1 MNFTLSE
8 AAAIIGAKVTPARA
22 EASLSGVAVDSRR
35 AGPGDLFVALP
46 GARVDGHDYAA
57 AAAAAGALAV
67 LGSRRPAG
75 LMAEFPVLEVPDPG
89 EALLVLA
96 SALKK
101 RAGFRLAA
109 VAGSVGKTTTKEFA
123 AAILGRRF
131 AVEKTP
137 GNQNSAVGFPMSV
150 ANLPRTPEW
159 MVGEMGMSALGEV
172 SRLSRA
178 FEPDVAIITR
188 IAIEHLE
195 FLGSLDAVA
204 QANGEILEGLKPD
217 GTFVSNA
224 DDPRVEALA
233 SRHAGPKIRFGL
245 EEKADVTAEAVSP
258 GESGTAFRLKT
269 PAGDAQIALPLPGLH
284 QVGNFLA
291 ASAVAIA
298 AGATPGDCAAAAPS
312 LVAAAHRGELLHH
325 ASGALLYDDAYN
337 ASPPSMRAALDTL
350 KLLPGRRKIAV
361 LGDMLELGPE
371 DRWFHRET
379 GRYAVGRADRLLC
392 VGPRGREI
400 AEGAVEAGFHAA
412 AVETAPGPEQAAD
425 LLGPSLTEGDT
436 VLFKAS
442 RGVGLDRAVALL
454 KDSGLGTRDSGLE
467 R

>member
-1 MNFTLSE
+1 MNFTLTE
-8 AAAIIGAKVTPARA
+8 AASAAAAKVTPAGA
-22 EASLSGVAVDSRR
+22 EASLSGVALDSRR
-35 AGPGDLFVALP
+35 AKPGDLFVAIA

-57 AAAAAGALAV
+57 AAVSAGARAV
-67 LGSRRPAG
+67 LGTRRPAG
-75 LMAEFPVLEVPDPG
+75 LPADVPVLEAPDPG
-89 EALLVLA
+89 EALLSIA
-96 SALKK
+96 AALKRK
-101 RAGFRLAA
+101 AQFRLAA

-123 AAILGRRF
+123 SEVLSRRF

-150 ANLPRTPEW
+150 ANLQRTPEW

-178 FEPDVAIITR
+178 FEPDVATVTR

-204 QANGEILEGLKPD
+204 RANGEILDGLKPD
-217 GTFVSNA
+217 GVFVANA
-224 DDPRVEALA
+224 DDARVTALA
-233 SRHAGPKIRFGL
+233 ARHRGRTLSFGL
-245 EEKADVTAEAVSP
+245 EVKADVAAESIAA
-258 GESGTAFRLKT
+258 GEAESRFRLKT
-269 PAGDAQIALPLPGLH
+269 PTGDADIRLPLPGLH
-284 QVGNFLA
+284 QVANFLA

-298 AGATPGDCAAAAPS
+298 AGASAEDCAEAAPGLAPAS
-312 LVAAAHRGELLHH
+312 HRGELVRHV
-325 ASGALLYDDAYN
+325 SGALLYDDAYN

-350 KLLPGRRKIAV
+350 KLLPGKRKIAV

-379 GRYAVGRADRLLC
+379 GRYAAGRADRLLC

-400 AEGAVEAGFHAA
+400 GEGAVEAGFPAA
-412 AVETAPGPEQAAD
+412 AVENAKSPEEAANLLAPTLSA
-425 LLGPSLTEGDT
+425 GDT

-442 RGVGLDRAVALL
+442 RGVGLERAVALL
-454 KDSGLGTRDSGLE
+454 AGTTGG
-467 R
+467 